1 MSSSSSLFLTSS
13 YPLPVARTNGD
24 ADRWIRISG
33 RPLYE
38 SRSLPGMETEAEA
51 EGEAAWHGRPL
62 ASPRHRQFRAAR
74 QGVEAE
80 AHHLAAGPGRSS
92 YVS

>member
-1 MSSSSSLFLTSS
+1 
-13 YPLPVARTNGD
+13 
-24 ADRWIRISG
+24 
-33 RPLYE
+33 
-38 SRSLPGMETEAEA
+38 METEAEA